1 MLIRTLKAPL
11 SDVGQIIFLVRQD
24 IGVISP
30 TIAELLDSRTSANM
44 TSVIKIPC
52 SSANIGPGFDVI
64 GLALSLHLEVHVTV
78 ENKPSSQLPL
88 NCAITY
94 EDQSKSVEK
103 ISLDPEVNLITRVA
117 LYLLRCHNQRAFP
130 VETNVHI
137 INPIPLGRGLGSSG
151 TAVVAG
157 VMLGNE
163 VGKLGLSKERL
174 LDYCLMI
181 ERHPDNVAASLFG
194 GFVGTYLNEL
204 KPEDVARKEIPLSEV
219 LPAPAGGVDTG
230 IRPPE
235 PPMAIGHYRKFN
247 WAPEIKAIAIIPD
260 FVVPTANARNV
271 LPESYS
277 RADVVFNLQR
287 AALLPAALGS
297 SPPDPEMI
305 FLAMQDKV
313 HQPYRKTLIPGLTEI
328 LQFMTPA
335 TQPGLLGICLSGA
348 GPTILA
354 LATERFDEIADR
366 IISQFASNNISCQ
379 WKLLEPAQDGATV
392 TYN

>member
-1 MLIRTLKAPL
+1 M
-11 SDVGQIIFLVRQD
+11 SSF
-24 IGVISP
+24 
-30 TIAELLDSRTSANM
+30 
-44 TSVIKIPC
+44 VIKIPC

-64 GLALSLHLEVHVTV
+64 GLALSLHLDLHVTV
-78 ENKPSSQLPL
+78 EAKSSSQLPF

-94 EDQSKSVEK
+94 EDKSKSAEQ

-117 LYLLRCHNQRAFP
+117 LYVLRCHDQRAFP
-130 VETNVHI
+130 IETKVHI
-137 INPIPLGRGLGSSG
+137 VNPIPLGRGLGSSG

-157 VMLGNE
+157 VMLGNA

-247 WAPEIKAIAIIPD
+247 WAPEIKAIAIIPN

-271 LPESYS
+271 LPQTYS

-297 SPPDPEMI
+297 SPPDPDMI

-354 LATERFDEIADR
+354 LATDRFTEIADR
-366 IISQFASNNISCQ
+366 IIAQFASNDISCQ
-379 WKLLEPAQDGATV
+379 WKLLEPAHDGATV